1 MLVLAGPIGA
11 GKTSLTTILAQ
22 HLQAPAFY
30 ESVDDNE
37 ILPLFYEN
45 PRKYAFLL
53 QIYFLNKRLASLRAA
68 TANPLSV
75 MDRSIFEDS
84 LLFHLNADLGRATAT
99 EVETYD
105 ELLANMLDQVGEND
119 FQKIP
124 DLLIYVRVSF
134 QTMLE
139 HIQRRGRVFEQLDN
153 DASLYEYYQELNQR
167 YASWYANYKLSPKIQ
182 IDGDQFDFVNNPAD
196 QEVVLA
202 TLDAKIKQIMALD

>member
-1 MLVLAGPIGA
+1 M
-11 GKTSLTTILAQ
+11 
-22 HLQAPAFY
+22 
-30 ESVDDNE
+30 
-37 ILPLFYEN
+37 FYEN

-119 FQKIP
+119 FQKK
-124 DLLIYVRVSF
+124 F
-134 QTMLE
+134 Q
-139 HIQRRGRVFEQLDN
+139 IC
-153 DASLYEYYQELNQR
+153 
-167 YASWYANYKLSPKIQ
+167 
-182 IDGDQFDFVNNPAD
+182 
-196 QEVVLA
+196 
-202 TLDAKIKQIMALD
+202 